1 MTARRSDRGSV
12 SVELVILAPLF
23 GLLLLGVIAVGRVS
37 NARADVDAAA
47 RMAARDLSIARDPQS
62 RLADVER
69 TVAETLDVG
78 SPSCRSM
85 SMNASIADDSIEV
98 TVNRISGN
106 RVTLGISAPD
116 HVHIVRA
123 EIEPVVNAFRKESM
137 TTAAR
142 QPAPVVSL
150 DTPMVCA
157 APLVS

>member
-1 MTARRSDRGSV
+1 MSARRSDRGSV

-78 SPSCRSM
+78 SASCRSM
-85 SMNASIADDSIEV
+85 SMSASIADD
-98 TVNRISGN
+98 RDRGD
-106 RVTLGISAPD
+106 RHLLGRPAGS
-116 HVHIVRA
+116 VRA
-123 EIEPVVNAFRKESM
+123 PAP
-137 TTAAR
+137 R
-142 QPAPVVSL
+142 QPHHL
-150 DTPMVCA
+150 RIGE
-157 APLVS
+157 